1 MFFDMA
7 CNCKK
12 TVDKINEKYGD
23 GGKDVKKPNIFA
35 KILQFILQIFVGI
48 LCGAIII
55 VMIVPMLIYIII
67 SMMFGKQVVFRIKN
81 PNKYLK

>member
-1 MFFDMA
+1 MG
-7 CNCKK
+7 CNCKNK
-12 TVDKINEKYGD
+12 FEKINEKYGD
-23 GGKDVKKPNIFA
+23 GEKTVKKDNIFI
-35 KILQFILQIFVGI
+35 KIIEFILQMLFGIF
-48 LCGAIII
+48 CGAIII